1 MDVVY
6 VNKDGE
12 NPELMYSLRTLKHVN
27 HGNVW
32 IFGGAPRWIN
42 PDTVRHASRM
52 QKGSPYRSTRSH
64 IAAACNTPEVS
75 DPFML
80 WNDDFFAMQKV
91 GKMPLLHRGPIG
103 GVMERYANVKTVWA
117 RGLLETAAMLEE
129 RGLKDISYDLHV
141 PLIVYKE
148 HMREALRWADKARC
162 DAIHT
167 RTLYGNLVPLGG
179 TMIADPKMPRRSAP
193 FPTGPWLSSGD
204 DTFRSVIEP
213 VLRYLFP
220 DKCNYEKGEV
230 SG

>member
-27 HGNVW
+27 HRKVW
-32 IFGGAPRWIN
+32 IFGGAPVWIN
-42 PDTVRHASRM
+42 PDTVNHVSRM
-52 QKGSPYRSTRSH
+52 QKGSPYRSTRGH

-80 WNDDFFAMQKV
+80 WNDDFYAMQRV
-91 GKMPLLHRGPIG
+91 GKMPLLHRGRIG
-103 GVMERYANVKTVWA
+103 GVMERYANVKTTWA
-117 RGLLETAAMLEE
+117 RGLREAAAMLEQ

-148 HMREALRWADKARC
+148 PMREALRWADKAAC

-167 RTLYGNLVPLGG
+167 RTLYGNLVDLGG
-179 TMIADPKMPRRSAP
+179 DAIADPKMSRRSAP
-193 FPTGPWLSSGD
+193 FPEGPWLSSGD
-204 DTFRSVIEP
+204 DTFRSTIEP
-213 VLRYLFP
+213 VLRYLFTE
-220 DKCNYEKGEV
+220 KCNYEKG
-230 SG
+230 STNG

>member
-1 MDVVY
+1 MKTIDVVY

-12 NPELMYSLRTLKHVN
+12 NQELMYSLRTLKHVT

-32 IFGGAPRWIN
+32 IFGGAPVWIN
-42 PDTVRHASRM
+42 PDTVRHVKRM
-52 QKGSPYRSTRSH
+52 QKGSPYRSSRSH
-64 IAAACNTPEVS
+64 LLAACNTPEVT

-80 WNDDFFAMQKV
+80 WNDDFYAMQKV
-91 GKMPLLHRGPIG
+91 GPMPLLHRGPIG
-103 GVMERYANVKTVWA
+103 GVMERYANVKTLWA
-117 RGLLETAAMLEE
+117 RGLRETAAMLEE
-129 RGLKDISYDLHV
+129 RGLKDISYDLHA

-148 HMREALRWADKARC
+148 QMREALRWAEKAGC

-179 TMIADPKMPRRSAP
+179 TVIADPKMSRRSAP

-204 DTFRSVIEP
+204 DTFRSSIEP

-220 DKCNYEKGEV
+220 EKCNYEKG
-230 SG
+230 

>member
-27 HGNVW
+27 HHRVW
-32 IFGGAPRWIN
+32 IFGGAPVWIN
-42 PDTVRHASRM
+42 PETVTHVRRM
-52 QKGSPYRSTRSH
+52 QKGSPYRSARSH
-64 IAAACNTPEVS
+64 IAAACNTPDVS

-80 WNDDFFAMQKV
+80 WNDDFFAMRKI

-117 RGLLETAAMLEE
+117 RGLRETAAMLEE
-129 RGLKDISYDLHV
+129 RGLKDISYDLHA

-148 HMREALRWADKARC
+148 QMREALRWADKARC
-162 DAIHT
+162 DAIHV

-179 TMIADPKMPRRSAP
+179 EIMADPKMSRRSAP

-204 DTFRSVIEP
+204 DTFRSTIEP
-213 VLRYLFP
+213 VLRYLFTE
-220 DKCNYEKGEV
+220 KCDYERG
-230 SG
+230 